1 MSIINIKCID
11 QTLTITN
18 APLIASGDIQT
29 DSVKFEFCPLWDRY
43 VKTAIFY
50 RDESEV
56 YGVLVD
62 ENSEAI
68 IPKEVLQSEG
78 CFYFGVHGVLDSK
91 VRTSQVMRYRV
102 VKGAVT
108 EDVMIPE
115 PTPDIYSQIMKMI
128 EEAGILIY
136 YATEEEISQ
145 LLKSSAQGNGLITL
159 TRLNQFNQGINSKLD
174 SQMVYVDSE
183 PYEYGGE

>member
-11 QTLTITN
+11 QSLTITN
-18 APLIASGDIQT
+18 APLISSGGIET
-29 DSVKFEFCPLWDRY
+29 DSLKLEFCPMWDGY

-56 YGVLVD
+56 YSVLVD

-78 CFYFGVHGVLDSK
+78 CFYFGIHGVLDSK

-102 VKGAVT
+102 VKGAISGET
-108 EDVMIPE
+108 ILPD
-115 PTPDIYSQIMKMI
+115 PTPDIYSQIMTKI
-128 EEAGILIY
+128 QEAGLLIY
-136 YATEEEISQ
+136 YATEDQIDQ
-145 LLKSSAQGNGLITL
+145 LIESSVEGNDLINL
-159 TRLNQFNQGINSKLD
+159 TRLNQYNQGINNKIE
-174 SQMVYVDSE
+174 SQMIYTNKD
-183 PYEYGGE
+183 YNYTGE